1 MIQDPPSHPAI
12 HDYNHKLWGSGT
24 AHCALTP
31 CAAPRG
37 QCYPAAAGGNGSTR
51 KHVVSTSMGIVSE
64 WMPVLAETPN
74 ASSGYPKNG
83 LVAHRRGACV
93 FMHACPVSK
102 AKHGLRVRQRSYPV
116 ADDASAR
123 PGCVLC
129 GVCAAGAPPPFAQLR
144 GTFVSILS
152 HLLSGFMKRSSITRG
167 PDPGLSCLGA

>member
-1 MIQDPPSHPAI
+1 MAWAAVRAVALAWSVVCTHFAQHHLAILLRPSCVQDTNFPRTHLAPPMR
-12 HDYNHKLWGSGT
+12 G
-24 AHCALTP
+24 
-31 CAAPRG
+31 AA
-37 QCYPAAAGGNGSTR
+37 
-51 KHVVSTSMGIVSE
+51 
-64 WMPVLAETPN
+64 PN

-152 HLLSGFMKRSSITRG
+152 HLLSGFMERSSITRG
-167 PDPGLSCLGA
+167 PDPGLSRLGA